1 MVTLKVS
8 EEDYMNVLIPENVV
22 VALFLKPVGLKP
34 MQKKSPEVRIC
45 CFDTCNKEC
54 KTGHTLPN
62 SIAFCKNS
70 VSKTSRPCRVESSHD
85 STLLLFL
92 SHWSW
97 GRGSIIVLNGLTVAV
112 ASFLASH
119 TTFEKYYEIIPKY
132 RSNFSHLYF
141 ETIIFSEKSYFFF
154 GAAFFFLF
162 FASLSFSSFSKS
174 GGGL

>member
-1 MVTLKVS
+1 MISLAESICQRCDTGDFSTVKIRPPLLLYPTDSKTWFTFCSNTSFLSINLNKMTTQVMVTLKVS

-62 SIAFCKNS
+62 SIAFCKNG
-70 VSKTSRPCRVESSHD
+70 VSKTRRPCRVESSHD

-92 SHWSW
+92 SHWS
-97 GRGSIIVLNGLTVAV
+97 
-112 ASFLASH
+112 
-119 TTFEKYYEIIPKY
+119 
-132 RSNFSHLYF
+132 
-141 ETIIFSEKSYFFF
+141 
-154 GAAFFFLF
+154 
-162 FASLSFSSFSKS
+162 
-174 GGGL
+174 